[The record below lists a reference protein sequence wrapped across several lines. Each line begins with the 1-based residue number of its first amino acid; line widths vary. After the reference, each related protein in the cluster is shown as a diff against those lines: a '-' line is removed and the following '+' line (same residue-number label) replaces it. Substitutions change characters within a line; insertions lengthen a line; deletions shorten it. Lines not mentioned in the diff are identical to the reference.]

1 MISLVNQN
9 GRPAYNLLHL
19 TCSST
24 ADIANLLEKYPQA
37 AAGSICFCDED
48 SCRYRLNTLRTE
60 WKKIKTSS
68 VSGGGSS
75 SGGDTGIDDDMIAS
89 DVEVNEMLGEIF
101 S

>member
-24 ADIANLLEKYPQA
+24 SDIANLLKKYPQA

-48 SCRYRLNTLRTE
+48 SCRYRLNTDKTE
-60 WKKIKTSS
+60 WKKMTSS
-68 VSGGGSS
+68 NVSGGGGS
-75 SGGDTGIDDDMIAS
+75 SGGSDIDDDMIAS
-89 DVEVNEMLGEIF
+89 DAEVNEMLGEIF